1 MAQTDTSGSQ
11 STSTTPVAAAA
22 PTPAPVNPA
31 IPDLTV
37 EEFCTRLSASDRRV
51 ELINAFCFVER
62 TAGHYKDAES
72 NYQSRFQTFVNKPV

>member
-1 MAQTDTSGSQ
+1 MAQTDTSASP
-11 STSTTPVAAAA
+11 STSTTSAA
-22 PTPAPVNPA
+22 PAAAPVNPA

-62 TAGHYKDAES
+62 KAGHFKDAES
-72 NYQSRFQTFVNKPV
+72 NYQARFQAFANKPV